1 MGLGSREFTTT
12 NCWGTSWKRNHVTFS
27 LAAQCADCHSSFKFG
42 STLYP
47 LQNRVSSEG
56 ESDSR
61 SELIRKLGPC
71 EPQGGDHRGTV
82 GAFHYHVRVHLRHS
96 VFEGDVANERKQF
109 HLFVENAGWIV
120 LFRCQVEPAQLR
132 IRKRADGFKATP
144 QPWCLENCCSTLA
157 ISSPVST
164 TRAKTFGSSSICFH
178 LM

>member
-109 HLFVENAGWIV
+109 HLFVENAAGSYFFV
-120 LFRCQVEPAQLR
+120 VRLN
-132 IRKRADGFKATP
+132 
-144 QPWCLENCCSTLA
+144 QPSFA
-157 ISSPVST
+157 
-164 TRAKTFGSSSICFH
+164 
-178 LM
+178 